1 MYNLLEMVM
10 VEAHNEAAW
19 RQYHEKKR

>member
-1 MYNLLEMVM
+1 MYNLLEVVM
-10 VEAHNEAAW
+10 VEAHNEVVW